1 MPDLSACYFC
11 GSVGAA
17 ESDAVPPA
25 LDPPAAVQQSVALCP
40 GCRGKLTAVLEPIFE
55 HGVDAGESADADP
68 ADADPADADPADAD
82 PADADA
88 DADDVSD
95 GDSVAPTPEDGDD
108 NGGSPPGEPA
118 SRDGDQ
124 GTPDDAGTADEDTET
139 SGSGAE
145 APPEPPADYHTVLRF
160 LENREFPVSRGEVE
174 GVVASA
180 YDIGE
185 EEVGEI
191 LDAAVERGVLAE
203 ADDTL
208 ARSRER
214 L

>member
-55 HGVDAGESADADP
+55 HGVDAGES
-68 ADADPADADPADAD
+68 ADAD